1 MQKGADLIYLS
12 PCWGLVEGCCECCNE
27 SLNSVK
33 DEEWLDQSGSYHL
46 LEDFA
51 ARI

>member
-1 MQKGADLIYLS
+1 MQKGADLIYLC
-12 PCWGLVEGCCECCNE
+12 PCWGVVEGCECGIE

-33 DEEWLDQSGSYHL
+33 GEEWLDQSGSYHL